1 VTTQSPHL
9 YERQARPAAGEPGTG
24 KAAAAQTRLPWW
36 AVALPVLAF
45 AVLLAVLSGGSAH
58 ASGAQSGADLIGR
71 LVTVLGDLMDHLL

>member
-9 YERQARPAAGEPGTG
+9 YERQVRTDAGDPRTG

-58 ASGAQSGADLIGR
+58 ASTAQSGADLIGR
-71 LVTVLGDLMDHLL
+71 LVTVLGDLVGRLL